1 MVRYAFQVPKLLVLR
16 MKLIALQRE
25 TTVSEILR
33 EWIDS
38 ELASSSV
45 KSAKGALPTDGRV
58 QQLPVTL
65 PRATREA
72 IDQCARRQQISTAQL
87 MRRLITDH
95 TDQISCEPS

>member
-33 EWIDS
+33 EWINS
-38 ELASSSV
+38 ELVAPSERTV
-45 KSAKGALPTDGRV
+45 KGALPTDGRV

-72 IDQCARRQQISTAQL
+72 IDQCAKRQQISTAQL

-95 TDQISCEPS
+95 TDHIGWEPS